1 MSRNSIYGGRD
12 PRRLPAYGVAEAARY
27 LRIPAATL
35 RSWVAGRTYPLQDGV
50 GEFAPLIRAAD
61 PEARKLS
68 FENLVEAHVLRALRT
83 KHGLPVRAVRPALEY
98 AERELGIERLLL
110 NNEPLLTDG
119 GELFLDRFGEL
130 VSLSR
135 SGQIAIRAAL
145 QEHLRRVERD
155 DAHIPIRLYPF
166 GPAEVSAGR
175 RNIVIDPRLSF
186 GRPTIARVGVR
197 TEVVASRVNAGES
210 IDDLALDYGITP
222 QEVEDAI
229 LFHQAAA

>member
-1 MSRNSIYGGRD
+1 MSRFRIYGGVD
-12 PRRLPAYGVAEAARY
+12 PRQVAAYGVSEAATY

-35 RSWVAGRTYPLQDGV
+35 RSWVVGRTYPVQDGV
-50 GEFAPLIRAAD
+50 GEFAPLIHPAD
-61 PEARKLS
+61 QETPKLS

-98 AERELGIERLLL
+98 AERELGIDRLLL

-119 GELFLDRFGEL
+119 GELFLERFGEL
-130 VSLSR
+130 ISLSR

-155 DAHIPIRLYPF
+155 DRHLPIRLYPF
-166 GPAEVSAGR
+166 GPSEVSAGR
-175 RNIVIDPRLSF
+175 RTVVIDPRRSF
-186 GRPTIARVGVR
+186 GRPTIAAAGVR
-197 TEVVASRVNAGES
+197 TEVIASRINAGES
-210 IDDLALDYGITP
+210 VADLAFDYGIQE